1 MANHKSAKKRNRQ
14 TLKRNKV
21 NRSLRSK
28 INNNINRFNSIILSK
43 NMDQIMES
51 FSSVNSSL
59 AKAAK
64 KGPIVSSDSWGKPIS
79 CVACNIA
86 SYCFG

>member
-28 INNNINRFNSIILSK
+28 INNNINRFNSIISSK
-43 NMDQIMES
+43 KIDQIMES
-51 FSSVNSSL
+51 FSSINSSL

-64 KGPIVSSDSWGKPIS
+64 KGLIKKEFVSRKLSSLSNAINKK
-79 CVACNIA
+79 
-86 SYCFG
+86 

>member
-1 MANHKSAKKRNRQ
+1 MANHKSAKKRHRQ

-28 INNNINRFNSIILSK
+28 INNNINRFNSIVLSK

-51 FSSVNSSL
+51 FSSINSSL

-64 KGPIVSSDSWGKPIS
+64 KGLIKKEFVSRKLSSLSDQLKK
-79 CVACNIA
+79 
-86 SYCFG
+86 

>member
-1 MANHKSAKKRNRQ
+1 MANHKSAKKRYRQ
-14 TLKRNKV
+14 ILKRNKV

-28 INNNINRFNSIILSK
+28 INNNINRFNSIVLSK

-51 FSSVNSSL
+51 FSSINSSL

-64 KGPIVSSDSWGKPIS
+64 KGLIKKEFVSRKLSSLSNQLKK
-79 CVACNIA
+79 
-86 SYCFG
+86 

>member
-1 MANHKSAKKRNRQ
+1 MANHKSAKKRHRQ

-51 FSSVNSSL
+51 FSSINSSL

-64 KGPIVSSDSWGKPIS
+64 KGLIKKEFVSRKLSSLSNQLKK
-79 CVACNIA
+79 
-86 SYCFG
+86 

>member
-21 NRSLRSK
+21 NRSMRSK
-28 INNNINRFNSIILSK
+28 INNNISQFKSIILSK
-43 NMDQIMES
+43 NIEQILES
-51 FSSVNSSL
+51 FSLINSSL

-64 KGPIVSSDSWGKPIS
+64 KGL
-79 CVACNIA
+79 N
-86 SYCFG
+86 

>member
-1 MANHKSAKKRNRQ
+1 MANHKSAKKRQRQ

-28 INNNINRFNSIILSK
+28 INNNINQFNSIILSG
-43 NMDQIMES
+43 NTDQMLES
-51 FSSVNSSL
+51 FSSINSSL

-64 KGPIVSSDSWGKPIS
+64 KGLIKKEFVSRKLSSLSNQLKKI
-79 CVACNIA
+79 
-86 SYCFG
+86 

>member
-1 MANHKSAKKRNRQ
+1 MANHKSAKKRHRQ

-51 FSSVNSSL
+51 FSSINSSL

-64 KGPIVSSDSWGKPIS
+64 KGIIKKEFMSRKLSSLSNQFKK
-79 CVACNIA
+79 
-86 SYCFG
+86 

>member
-28 INNNINRFNSIILSK
+28 INNNINRFNSIISSK
-43 NMDQIMES
+43 KIDQIMES
-51 FSSVNSSL
+51 FSSINSSL

-64 KGPIVSSDSWGKPIS
+64 KGLIKKEFVSRKLSSLSNQLKNIS
-79 CVACNIA
+79 
-86 SYCFG
+86 

>member
-1 MANHKSAKKRNRQ
+1 MANHKSAKKRYRQ

-59 AKAAK
+59 ARAAK
-64 KGPIVSSDSWGKPIS
+64 KGLIKKEFVSRKLSSLSNQLKK
-79 CVACNIA
+79 
-86 SYCFG
+86 

>member
-1 MANHKSAKKRNRQ
+1 MPNHKSAKKRYRQ

-51 FSSVNSSL
+51 FSSINSSL

-64 KGPIVSSDSWGKPIS
+64 KGLIKKEFVSRKLSSLSNQLKK
-79 CVACNIA
+79 
-86 SYCFG
+86 

>member
-14 TLKRNKV
+14 SLKRNKV

-43 NMDQIMES
+43 EIDQIMES
-51 FSSVNSSL
+51 FSSINSSL

-64 KGPIVSSDSWGKPIS
+64 KGLIKKEFVSRKLSSLSNQLKKI
-79 CVACNIA
+79 
-86 SYCFG
+86 

>member
-14 TLKRNKV
+14 TFKRNKV

-51 FSSVNSSL
+51 FSSINSSL

-64 KGPIVSSDSWGKPIS
+64 KGLIKKEFVSRKLSSLSNQLKK
-79 CVACNIA
+79 
-86 SYCFG
+86 

>member
-1 MANHKSAKKRNRQ
+1 MANHKSAKKRHRQ

-28 INNNINRFNSIILSK
+28 INNNINRFNSIILSG
-43 NMDQIMES
+43 NTDQMMES

-59 AKAAK
+59 ARAAK
-64 KGPIVSSDSWGKPIS
+64 KGLIKKEFVSRKLSSLSNAINKK
-79 CVACNIA
+79 
-86 SYCFG
+86 